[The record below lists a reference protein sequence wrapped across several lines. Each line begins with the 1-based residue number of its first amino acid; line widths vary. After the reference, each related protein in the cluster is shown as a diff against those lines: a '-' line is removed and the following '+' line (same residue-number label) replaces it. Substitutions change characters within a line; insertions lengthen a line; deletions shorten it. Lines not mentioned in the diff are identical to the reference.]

1 MIFLI
6 SLWRRNLHSFRYMH
20 CTVRMVKHY
29 PCGCGARQDT
39 SLQACSLRLVF
50 PNALCPMSVLH
61 AVSYSPDVL
70 KIKTEIK
77 KQPLSHLISA
87 CKNHFI
93 WTIKRNT
100 GSGASCIATC
110 KNNDF
115 PNNSKAY
122 WVYFKWKSR
131 GLNEKNRTECKKK
144 NWKIIIFASVCSNHK
159 DIQYRDIACRA
170 RCGGQQLLLEKWLV
184 KKTWL
189 GIRTV
194 DA

>member
-6 SLWRRNLHSFRYMH
+6 SLWRRNLHTFRYMH

-39 SLQACSLRLVF
+39 SLQACSFRFVRCLFCTQYHTVPTYWNLR
-50 PNALCPMSVLH
+50 A
-61 AVSYSPDVL
+61 
-70 KIKTEIK
+70 EIK

-100 GSGASCIATC
+100 GSGASRIATC

-159 DIQYRDIACRA
+159 DIQYWDIACRA
-170 RCGGQQLLLEKWLV
+170 RYGGQQLLLEKWLV